1 MAVEMP
7 ALSQFS
13 GYKVSRRK
21 RSISQKGFSAFVC
34 EVCGMA
40 LNAAS
45 T

>member
-21 RSISQKGFSAFVC
+21 RSISQKGFPRSSAKS
-34 EVCGMA
+34 A
-40 LNAAS
+40 RHLLAP
-45 T
+45 